1 MDARGLAGVPY
12 IPAGKDQMTNDDM
25 RNELKNEPEKRTRPE
40 PLYIHEK
47 FTEMFAYGYR
57 LACKFDRR
65 QKELGD
71 EIRAC
76 MLRIDRLIIRLEKS
90 HVKKTTTEDIDVE
103 ISLLQDL
110 VNLAAE
116 PDFYHVYQDKNFKPA
131 LNKHQKE
138 VWSRK
143 IAEIGRMVG
152 GYIKSLREQHVRFN
166 KGPD

>member
-1 MDARGLAGVPY
+1 
-12 IPAGKDQMTNDDM
+12 MTNEDLQ
-25 RNELKNEPEKRTRPE
+25 NELKNDPEKRTRPE

-57 LACKFDRR
+57 LACRFERR
-65 QKELGD
+65 HKELGD
-71 EIRAC
+71 EIREC

-110 VNLAAE
+110 INLAAA
-116 PDFYHVYQDKNFKPA
+116 PDIYHIYQDKTFKPA
-131 LNKHQKE
+131 LTEHQRE

-152 GYIKSLREQHVRFN
+152 GYIKSLRDQHARFS
-166 KGPD
+166 KGPG